1 MIVHPL
7 SSKAFK
13 SIRSALDHNKTM
25 KSFQNKNLDFHQ
37 INLTK
42 TFTKGS
48 NMKPNTHCQPDKNNT
63 KRLGSLFLTTFAF
76 LTLSLFAEELT
87 TPTLKVG
94 DSLPEINYTNQWEE
108 PSPIPSTTNKVL
120 FISDMDA
127 SKIIH
132 PILEKEGKGY
142 LESKQAVLISD
153 IHRMPSLI
161 TKFVALPKMKSYP
174 YTLRLVREEKMAD
187 SFPRTK
193 GSVTMIQLKERKIT
207 KIEISNS
214 EAEVK
219 GFLEGK

>member
-1 MIVHPL
+1 MKL
-7 SSKAFK
+7 QMNFLQN
-13 SIRSALDHNKTM
+13 SI
-25 KSFQNKNLDFHQ
+25 F
-37 INLTK
+37 
-42 TFTKGS
+42 
-48 NMKPNTHCQPDKNNT
+48 CQFLRIIFIT
-63 KRLGSLFLTTFAF
+63 LVLLGSLSFHL
-76 LTLSLFAEELT
+76 LAEEVAP
-87 TPTLKVG
+87 PTLKVG

-108 PSPIPSTTNKVL
+108 PSPIATDTKKVL

-174 YTLRLVREEKMAD
+174 YTLRLVKEEKIAD
-187 SFPRTK
+187 PFPRTK
-193 GSVTMIQLKERKIT
+193 GSVTLIQLKEGKIT
-207 KIEISNS
+207 KIFSSNQ

-219 GFLEGK
+219 QFLEGN